1 MIYKLSVEAESDLQ
15 SIWRY
20 TFETWSNDQ
29 ADRYIDLILDEIEY
43 LCINPYSGTDYSGL
57 RKGYFRLKIKSHY
70 VFYKIDKK
78 QNQFEIIRV
87 LHQMMD
93 IEHQLD

>member
-78 QNQFEIIRV
+78 KNQIEIIRV